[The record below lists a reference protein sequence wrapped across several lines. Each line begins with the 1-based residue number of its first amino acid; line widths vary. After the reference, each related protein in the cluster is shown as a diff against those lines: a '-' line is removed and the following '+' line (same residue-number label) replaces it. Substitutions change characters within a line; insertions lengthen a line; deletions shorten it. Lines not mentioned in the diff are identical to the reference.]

1 MVSLDQKGLHELEA
15 KCTQESSPRCQV
27 LCPFNVD
34 VRGMLKAVGSGRLR
48 EARKL
53 LQRTMPM
60 PSIFGRICDHP
71 CEGGCL
77 RADLGGSLA
86 VGSVEN
92 WLVSRTGFQMGGL
105 PIPPKKFTMAVI
117 GLGPAGLSC
126 AADLAG
132 KGYRVTCYHTG
143 EPRDA
148 LLRLF
153 PRLGDCW
160 DEEHGPHE
168 DWDRL
173 APKVAFRQV
182 DSLDAALIGEAA
194 KSHDAVFIDAGVCGE
209 APERSACDPVS
220 FLWKDNICAGGWNAA
235 TPTGDTFCSP
245 SRAGGEGHEAALSMV
260 RIVTKV
266 SLTASRE
273 RDERSP
279 YTPLEGI
286 GAVPRV
292 IPANGSSFTDE
303 EAKKEASRCLEC
315 QCLICQ
321 KACVYMQKYKGYPR
335 VFARRITNNLTIAQG
350 IHEGNDLINACALC
364 GQCEEF
370 CPGHFS
376 MADVCLLAREEQVRK
391 NFMPESAFEFAME
404 DMDSASGEACHLLL
418 PGVKSGSPKYVFFPG
433 CQLSGCRPEQV
444 SAVYDFLNGHLGG
457 GTGIYLSCCGIP
469 ARWAGEKAR
478 FAAHVDKMK
487 AELREL
493 GNPVVVTACS
503 TCLNVFRDFFPEY
516 TSTSLWEVL
525 DGMQLPSGGGKEHA
539 ADLPDSLVCQDPCT
553 ARRNESWQ
561 KSVRSLAAKC
571 GVKVT
576 EPLLTGRL
584 TACCGYGGNQWCSD
598 PELSDMMAE
607 DRAKGLGG
615 PALASC
621 IMCRE
626 RMASTGLPIW
636 HLLDILPFG
645 QAKPG
650 AGASPATGLSQR
662 RANRAKLRRMML
674 KELRGESVPEPQPAA
689 RVVYSTEM
697 LAKLEAK
704 HILQE
709 DVEAT
714 LAYGKSSGSY
724 FVDEESGH
732 HLTSWRPRKVTFWV
746 EYTEQEDGSFLV
758 YDAWCHRM
766 IVPGAGGVKAS
777 SAVADR
783 QEK

>member
-173 APKVAFRQV
+173 APKVVFSQV

-273 RDERSP
+273 KTSAAPIRPSRISGRFRVL
-279 YTPLEGI
+279 YRQM
-286 GAVPRV
+286 AVLLR
-292 IPANGSSFTDE
+292 TR
-303 EAKKEASRCLEC
+303 K
-315 QCLICQ
+315 
-321 KACVYMQKYKGYPR
+321 
-335 VFARRITNNLTIAQG
+335 RR
-350 IHEGNDLINACALC
+350 
-364 GQCEEF
+364 
-370 CPGHFS
+370 
-376 MADVCLLAREEQVRK
+376 
-391 NFMPESAFEFAME
+391 
-404 DMDSASGEACHLLL
+404 
-418 PGVKSGSPKYVFFPG
+418 
-433 CQLSGCRPEQV
+433 
-444 SAVYDFLNGHLGG
+444 
-457 GTGIYLSCCGIP
+457 
-469 ARWAGEKAR
+469 
-478 FAAHVDKMK
+478 
-487 AELREL
+487 
-493 GNPVVVTACS
+493 
-503 TCLNVFRDFFPEY
+503 
-516 TSTSLWEVL
+516 
-525 DGMQLPSGGGKEHA
+525 
-539 ADLPDSLVCQDPCT
+539 
-553 ARRNESWQ
+553 RR
-561 KSVRSLAAKC
+561 
-571 GVKVT
+571 
-576 EPLLTGRL
+576 
-584 TACCGYGGNQWCSD
+584 
-598 PELSDMMAE
+598 
-607 DRAKGLGG
+607 
-615 PALASC
+615 
-621 IMCRE
+621 
-626 RMASTGLPIW
+626 
-636 HLLDILPFG
+636 H
-645 QAKPG
+645 
-650 AGASPATGLSQR
+650 
-662 RANRAKLRRMML
+662 
-674 KELRGESVPEPQPAA
+674 PAA
-689 RVVYSTEM
+689 WNAS
-697 LAKLEAK
+697 
-704 HILQE
+704 
-709 DVEAT
+709 
-714 LAYGKSSGSY
+714 
-724 FVDEESGH
+724 
-732 HLTSWRPRKVTFWV
+732 
-746 EYTEQEDGSFLV
+746 
-758 YDAWCHRM
+758 
-766 IVPGAGGVKAS
+766 AS
-777 SAVADR
+777 SARRPACTCR
-783 QEK
+783 STRAIRASLPAASPIT